1 MALHLLSAERL
12 SKRLSS
18 GEVSP
23 KEQAYYL
30 MASLVLWLVPGY
42 LLIAPAPNVQA
53 WSIPFGLWFY
63 EAGALVLINVFG
75 VLYCLAKCT
84 VEPKKNFLVDFSCL
98 YAPTSLTTLVVV
110 WGVFHIYASLI
121 PLWVQTLSFDSP
133 PPLLDFMY
141 SARFFDLMRFLAIV
155 GSTFLVMI
163 RIGHYMGRVSQLRLS
178 AHPTAIPDAQKS
190 AARGSP

>member
-30 MASLVLWLVPGY
+30 MASFVLWLVPGY
-42 LLIAPAPNVQA
+42 LLITPAPNVQA

-63 EAGALVLINVFG
+63 EAGTLVLINVFG
-75 VLYCLAKCT
+75 VLYCLAKCN

-98 YAPTSLTTLVVV
+98 YAPISLTTLVVV

-121 PLWVQTLSFDSP
+121 PLWLQTLSFDSP
-133 PPLLDFMY
+133 PRLLEFMY

-155 GSTFLVMI
+155 GATFLVMV
-163 RIGHYMGRVSQLRLS
+163 RIGNYMGRVSKLRLS
-178 AHPTAIPDAQKS
+178 ANPTVAPDAQKS